1 MRNYRFVIPVLVLLC
16 AAACQ
21 KEADPADEMQ
31 PAPVVRLG
39 DEVRSDAVLVKF
51 SATPDEAELQA
62 LEAGQGISLQRV
74 FPSTPGKEELE
85 RRFGLDR
92 WYEAALPESEDLDVK
107 VREIARA
114 RGLELVEYESIARK
128 ESDLKVYPASSA
140 STRAESAQFN
150 DPELLNQW
158 NYKNYGN
165 AAFSKAS
172 VAGADVN
179 VADVWANLCAGDPG
193 IIVAVVDEGV
203 KYDHPDLKDNMWV
216 NTGEIPGNGVDDDS
230 NGYIDDVYGFNF
242 VTNGPISWT
251 EGYYDGSG
259 QWRGDSGHGTHC
271 AGTIAAVNNN
281 GKGVCGIAGGSGSGD
296 GCRIMSC
303 QIFSGNGGGSA
314 KTVSQAI
321 KYAADMGASI
331 ISCSYGYTSA
341 FTSDDNY
348 VSRVGSVEIDA
359 IHYFEACKNNPVL
372 DGNIAIF
379 AAGNENHNYAHYP
392 GAFYDIIS
400 VSAFA
405 PDFLPA
411 YYTNYGPGCNI
422 SAPGG
427 EYYHG
432 VGEKSMI
439 LSTLPKELYSTDY
452 GYMQGT
458 SMACPHVSGVVAL
471 ALSYAKQQG
480 KKFSRDEFKRMI
492 LASADDID
500 QRIASKQEK
509 TYTGR
514 GALKLAPYYH
524 QMGTG
529 AIDAWR
535 LMMHIEGLPTLTAG
549 IGRQQWIDLTSLF
562 GTASTSLTY
571 LKVEVPAATATSMGL
586 QKIAPTNTDKYPAV
600 SDENGYAYVQF
611 GRLYVHPTLVGS
623 GKIEITA
630 VGGGDHVG
638 GGSNPPGGM
647 ELTQSVSLIAR
658 DADGGNGTGG
668 WL

>member
-1 MRNYRFVIPVLVLLC
+1 MRFYYYLSLALVLVG
-16 AAACQ
+16 AVSCQ
-21 KEADPADEMQ
+21 REALPGEDEVM
-31 PAPVVRLG
+31 APIVRLG
-39 DEVRSDAVLVKF
+39 DEVLPDAVLVKF
-51 SATPDEAELQA
+51 STALDESGIRA
-62 LEAGQGISLQRV
+62 LESGHGISLQRV
-74 FPSTPGKEELE
+74 FPSSPGKEDLE
-85 RRFGLDR
+85 REFGLDR
-92 WYEAALPESEDLDVK
+92 WYEAVLDETEDLDVK
-107 VREIARA
+107 VRAISRIRSVEV
-114 RGLELVEYESIARK
+114 VEYESVARK
-128 ESDLKVYPASSA
+128 ESDLKVYPAGGSA
-140 STRAESAQFN
+140 TRAAGAQFN
-150 DPELLNQW
+150 DPELINQW

-165 AAFSKAS
+165 AAFSKNS

-179 VADVWANLCAGDPG
+179 VSDVWATLCAGDPG

-216 NTGEIPGNGVDDDS
+216 NTGEIPGNGIDDDK
-230 NGYIDDVYGFNF
+230 NGYVDDVYGFNF

-251 EGYYDGSG
+251 DVDASG
-259 QWRGDSGHGTHC
+259 RGDSGHGTHC

-281 GKGVCGIAGGSGSGD
+281 GKGVCGIAGGSGTGD

-303 QIFSGNGGGSA
+303 QIFSGKGGGSA
-314 KTVSQAI
+314 KTVSKAI

-341 FTSDDNY
+341 FASDDAY
-348 VSRVGSVEIDA
+348 IRAAGSAEIDA
-359 IHYFEACKNNPVL
+359 IHYFEKSKNNPVL

-379 AAGNENHNYAHYP
+379 AAGNENHDYAHYP

-400 VSAFA
+400 VAAFA

-439 LSTLPKELYSTDY
+439 LSTLPKELYGTDY

-480 KKFSRDEFKRMI
+480 KKFTRDEFKRMI
-492 LASADDID
+492 LASVSDID
-500 QRIASKQEK
+500 QRIAGKLEK
-509 TYTGR
+509 TYSGR
-514 GALKLAPYYH
+514 TALKMAPYYH

-549 IGRQQWIDLTSLF
+549 LGKQQWIDLTSIF
-562 GTASTSLTY
+562 GTASVSLTY
-571 LKVEVPAATATSMGL
+571 LKVEVPAATVSSLGL
-586 QKIAPTNTDKYPAV
+586 QKISATNTEKYPAV
-600 SDENGYAYVQF
+600 ADTEGYAYVQY
-611 GRLYVHPTLVGS
+611 GRLYVHPTQVGS
-623 GKIEITA
+623 GKITITA

-658 DADGGNGTGG
+658 DTDGGNGTGG